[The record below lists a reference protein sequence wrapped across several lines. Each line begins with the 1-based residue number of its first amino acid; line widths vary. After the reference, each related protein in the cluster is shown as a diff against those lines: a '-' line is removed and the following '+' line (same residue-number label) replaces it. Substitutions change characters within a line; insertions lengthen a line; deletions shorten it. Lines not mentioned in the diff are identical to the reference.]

1 MSDETRSD
9 AEVRAD
15 DRARVGDD
23 AVEYGGVTGGSGV
36 TITDRR
42 ARPDA
47 SAPRAETRGIYR
59 DTNGARRIVG
69 QGDTIPDGWERVES
83 AVVEDRVGTV
93 PTNQSDPQATT
104 AGGGEEGAGEAPP
117 ARSRSRRS
125 SSSSS

>member
-1 MSDETRSD
+1 MTDETRSD

-15 DRARVGDD
+15 DRARVGDG
-23 AVEYGGVTGGSGV
+23 AVEYGGTSGGSGV

-47 SAPRAETRGIYR
+47 SAPRAESRGIYR

-83 AVVEDRVGTV
+83 AVVEDRIGTV

-104 AGGGEEGAGEAPP
+104 AGGGEDGAGASSSSSK
-117 ARSRSRRS
+117 RRRS
-125 SSSSS
+125 SSSSD